1 MEQAGQ
7 MQAQLAAAQEQ
18 AAMIAQRASAR
29 TPELLA
35 RILSEARAELAAMRV
50 GAP

>member
-1 MEQAGQ
+1 M
-7 MQAQLAAAQEQ
+7 AAAQEQ